1 MDEMENMEQDNVV
14 VLCDEEGN
22 EFEFEMIDTVE
33 YQDGEYAMLLPTDE
47 DAEEIVILQIVTDP
61 DDEEM
66 IDFVTIEDEAVIEAV
81 YSIFKDRLQ
90 DEFDFA

>member
-1 MDEMENMEQDNVV
+1 MDEMENMEQENIV

-22 EFEFEMIDTVE
+22 ELEFELIDTVE
-33 YQDGEYAMLLPTDE
+33 YQDNEYAMLLPTDE
-47 DAEEIVILQIVTDP
+47 DAEEIVILQIVADP
-61 DDEEM
+61 EDEEM

-81 YSIFKDRLQ
+81 YDIFKDRLQ

>member
-1 MDEMENMEQDNVV
+1 MDEMENMEQENIV

-22 EFEFEMIDTVE
+22 ELEFELIDTVE
-33 YQDGEYAMLLPTDE
+33 YQDSEYAMLLPTDE
-47 DAEEIVILQIVTDP
+47 DAEEIVILQIVADP
-61 DDEEM
+61 EDEEM

-81 YSIFKDRLQ
+81 YDIFKDRLQ